1 MKIRID
7 HTIPDLTEDELKELR
22 ESDKINR
29 VEDHPEEAKAQMLQ
43 CNEVVFSPQVLK
55 QLEEMGITPDD
66 LVAMMLKK
74 VGASQ

>member
-7 HTIPDLTEDELKELR
+7 HTIPDLTPEEIAD
-22 ESDKINR
+22 
-29 VEDHPEEAKAQMLQ
+29 EEAKARNIEDDPEKVKADLLQ